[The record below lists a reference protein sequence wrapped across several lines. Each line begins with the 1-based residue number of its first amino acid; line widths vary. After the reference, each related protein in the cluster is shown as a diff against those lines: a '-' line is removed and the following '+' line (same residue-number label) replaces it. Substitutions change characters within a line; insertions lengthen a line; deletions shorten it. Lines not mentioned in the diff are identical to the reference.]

1 MAEKTMAEGL
11 TRRAFLKSTGA
22 ALGAASTCGML
33 GALAGCAPQV
43 PAEKNE
49 EGEGLSATGSETLHF
64 AGSCRGNCNQGC
76 FLDLHVRD
84 GKLVRVT
91 NGEFLDP
98 QYNRICFKGMS
109 LPQRVY
115 NPDRIKYPMRRVG
128 ERGSGEWERISW
140 DEAIQI
146 ITDKWKADIEKYGN
160 QSIGWYTAAGNSGVA
175 LTIALGRLQGLI
187 GGVQIAYDVDN
198 EFNKGML
205 ESLGR
210 FKKVFNGNDPS
221 DYVNAKTIIFIGS
234 NFTDSRYQEWHWVH
248 EAQEKGCKLIVV
260 DPKFSGTAAKA
271 DIWVPIRPAT
281 DSILFMAMGN
291 IIIEKGWTDE
301 EFLKTNTVGPF
312 LVKEADQT
320 FLRKSDL
327 DATVGEED
335 DDLIVIDAATKKPVA
350 SKECADPMLTGT
362 YEVEGFK
369 VTTGY
374 DLYVEAIAPYTKEYA
389 AEACNVPVEMIDEI
403 TEVYCANTPSSLY
416 QGLGHEH
423 RQNAHKAYLAS
434 NALAMLTGNIGK
446 SGASAGFYR
455 PRGTYNVPDILPVE
469 GSEPI
474 GELVEISSSEM
485 VKFFETGD
493 YAGEKIP
500 LKNLLVMSGDWFH
513 THGNRQALIKAI
525 DSLEML
531 VVIDFQMNDTTR
543 YADILLPCTDW
554 FEELD
559 VQGWKTLYP
568 FLLMQDK
575 AIDPLYE
582 AKSDCEIA
590 KLLIHAMGYPEWWDW
605 TQEEMLEAAY
615 GTEMWNDLKENKC
628 VWAPYHVENDY
639 HYIYGED
646 GVWGTDTTKLN
657 LYVEKPIRGGS
668 DAIPC
673 KENDLGWQH
682 VPGFLPPHEAWNQ
695 AAAGFEKNPLADKY
709 PLSLMQ
715 EHAKYGTQTQFSHV
729 PNIRELDP
737 EPSVFIS
744 PADAEARGIEE
755 GDEVRVFNDR
765 GETVVRARIHN
776 GMPQGL
782 ASMPNG
788 FTADQYISGSIC
800 DVMNDEDS
808 AACPNFNIND
818 QLVEIEKH

>member
-1 MAEKTMAEGL
+1 MGEKNMAKGV

-22 ALGAASTCGML
+22 VVGSMGVL

-43 PAEKNE
+43 NSKE
-49 EGEGLSATGSETLHF
+49 EGESSDNLATIGSETLHF

-140 DEAIQI
+140 DEAIAT

-221 DYVNAKTIIFIGS
+221 DYVNAKTIMFIGS

-248 EAQEKGCKLIVV
+248 EAQENGCKLIVI

-281 DSILFMAMGN
+281 DAILFMAMGN

-301 EFLKTNTVGPF
+301 AFLKSNTVAPF
-312 LVKEADQT
+312 LVKEDQT

-327 DATVGEED
+327 DATVGEDD
-335 DDLIVIDAATKKPVA
+335 DDLIVIDAASKEPVA
-350 SKECADPMLTGT
+350 SKECADPMLTGS
-362 YEVEGFK
+362 YEVEDFK
-369 VTTGY
+369 VTTSY

-389 AEACNVPVEMIDEI
+389 AEACNVSVEMIDEI
-403 TEVYCANTPSSLY
+403 TEVYCTHTPSSLY

-434 NALAMLTGNIGK
+434 NAIAMLTGNIGK

-469 GSEPI
+469 GSDPI

-513 THGNRQALIKAI
+513 THGNRQALI
-525 DSLEML
+525 
-531 VVIDFQMNDTTR
+531 
-543 YADILLPCTDW
+543 
-554 FEELD
+554 
-559 VQGWKTLYP
+559 
-568 FLLMQDK
+568 K

-628 VWAPYHVENDY
+628 VWAPYHVENGY

-673 KENDLGWQH
+673 KENDLSWQH
-682 VPGFLPPHEAWNQ
+682 VPGFRPPHEAWNQ
-695 AAAGFEKNPLADKY
+695 TAAGFDKNPLADKY

-744 PADAEARGIEE
+744 PADAAARGIEE
-755 GDEVRVFNDR
+755 GDEVRIFNDR
-765 GETVVRARIHN
+765 GETIVRARVHN

-788 FTADQYISGSIC
+788 FTADQYIGGTVC
-800 DVMNDEDS
+800 DIMNDEDS